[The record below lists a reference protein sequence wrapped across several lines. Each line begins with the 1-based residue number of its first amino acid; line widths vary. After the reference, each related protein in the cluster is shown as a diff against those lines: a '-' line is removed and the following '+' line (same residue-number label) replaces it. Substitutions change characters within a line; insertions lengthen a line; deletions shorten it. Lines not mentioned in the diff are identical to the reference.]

1 MSNLLEI
8 RALGRL
14 TIGRNGQ
21 PVMGFVSQIAKALLV
36 YLACTGQ
43 PHRREF
49 MGGTLNIHLKPE
61 GLLFSSSPGLSAVYP
76 LRPLMARRAVRAN
89 VAHGCLIAAQPADVE
104 SVCLPCATEMA
115 AGNRLLSLR
124 TAANVLGRTT
134 PGLSLTCAAH
144 V

>member
-1 MSNLLEI
+1 LGGMAAGHGFRLANRQGAVGLSGLH
-8 RALGRL
+8 RATSPPRVHGRHPEHPPQAGRL
-14 TIGRNGQ
+14 ALQQQ
-21 PVMGFVSQIAKALLV
+21 PWLI
-36 YLACTGQ
+36 
-43 PHRREF
+43 RRS
-49 MGGTLNIHLKPE
+49 TR
-61 GLLFSSSPGLSAVYP
+61 STRWWPGV
-76 LRPLMARRAVRAN
+76 RRAN
-89 VAHGCLIAAQPADVE
+89 IAHGCLIAAAQPADVE